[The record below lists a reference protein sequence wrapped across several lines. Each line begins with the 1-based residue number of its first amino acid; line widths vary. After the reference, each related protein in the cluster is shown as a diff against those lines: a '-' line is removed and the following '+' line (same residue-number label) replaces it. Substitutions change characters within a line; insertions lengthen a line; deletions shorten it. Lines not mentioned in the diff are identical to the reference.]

1 MKQDLALGKIYIKIK
16 SNFMRKEKK
25 NSEKTS
31 KKKFDKEFLGDQ
43 YNILKW
49 VSSQKSKTKIKI
61 EIKINHLRVP

>member
-1 MKQDLALGKIYIKIK
+1 MLGKINIKIK

>member
-1 MKQDLALGKIYIKIK
+1 MLGKINIKIK

-61 EIKINHLRVP
+61 EIMINHLRVP

>member
-1 MKQDLALGKIYIKIK
+1 
-16 SNFMRKEKK
+16 MRKEKK